1 MTAVSVSYDV
11 FTKAFLDK
19 VTELD
24 FVSMRAFERSSMVD
38 GYMKRAIASFKRLS
52 QYDLST
58 TGDDIIREFEVDIP
72 AEDLDELAD
81 IISEGML
88 VQWMKPYVYK
98 KESLET
104 VLNTKDFTAYSPAEL
119 LMRIGNAY
127 KDAKRDFS
135 NMKKNYSYDHGDLTD
150 LHL

>member
-38 GYMKRAIASFKRLS
+38 GYMKRAIASFKRLC

>member
-1 MTAVSVSYDV
+1 MSVSYDV

-38 GYMKRAIASFKRLS
+38 GYMKRAIASFKRLC